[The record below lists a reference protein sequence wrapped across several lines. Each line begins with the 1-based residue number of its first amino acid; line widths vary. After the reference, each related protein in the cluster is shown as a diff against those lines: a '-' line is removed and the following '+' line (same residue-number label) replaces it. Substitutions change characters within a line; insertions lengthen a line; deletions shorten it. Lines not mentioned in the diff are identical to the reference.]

1 MLSMIPDSPIDYV
14 SGQKPNTEVE
24 TRYFVTSIF
33 FTRDIVISF
42 GLELSCHVGGGKIA
56 HNFI

>member
-24 TRYFVTSIF
+24 TRYSFELLNSIEQC
-33 FTRDIVISF
+33 VLLLYYS
-42 GLELSCHVGGGKIA
+42 SMS
-56 HNFI
+56 